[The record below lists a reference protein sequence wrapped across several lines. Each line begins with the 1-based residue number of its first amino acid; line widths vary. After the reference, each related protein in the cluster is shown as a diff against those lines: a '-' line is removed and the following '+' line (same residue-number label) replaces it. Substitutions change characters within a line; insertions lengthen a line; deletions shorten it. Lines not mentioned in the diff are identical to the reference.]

1 MDNRPLIGHTKT
13 RLPYTQADAR
23 IAHFSY
29 MKDEKSRQFAI
40 WQIARQFVGNYFNE
54 LQLTEYTGPGA
65 FRNHRIK
72 YRSIFIGFICCFFL
86 RLTFSTI
93 EQT

>member
-13 RLPYTQADAR
+13 RLLYTQADAR

-40 WQIARQFVGNYFNE
+40 WQIARQFVGNYFNV
-54 LQLTEYTGPGA
+54 LLLTLEIAYQVLFETTES
-65 FRNHRIK
+65 
-72 YRSIFIGFICCFFL
+72 SIDLFL
-86 RLTFSTI
+86 SDLFAVFSCA
-93 EQT
+93 